1 MVVHKLRWILYTAF
15 FIWTGIENGFQIP
28 VLNPYV
34 TNLTGR
40 FLLPLITSSAFLL
53 PDIVQLLHEHALG
66 IA

>member
-1 MVVHKLRWILYTAF
+1 MVAHKLRWILYTTF
-15 FIWTGIENGFQIP
+15 LIWTGIENRFQVP

-40 FLLPLITSSAFLL
+40 FVLPLIASSAFLL
-53 PDIVQLLHEHALG
+53 PDIVQRLHEHALG